1 MPANFPDDLM
11 LLVETEDTEGKRLT
25 LPSSYREFVT
35 PELKYFFERMVTK
48 MHPSGHNFFQD
59 KTTKCVSDMF
69 SSSDEAFALLVM
81 YNESHRWKADAEI
94 PKQSEACGK
103 RKRSSPTKGQ
113 KKFNNSESGDRDGW
127 SRHGRL
133 LYQQLTELME
143 RKREDKITGEM
154 FEEQMKLTF
163 VEEMEEDKETMEMP
177 ILGIKDEQL
186 NGYFPKGWQGVM
198 ENIGTKAVN
207 V

>member
-1 MPANFPDDLM
+1 MHANFPDDLM

-25 LPSSYREFVT
+25 LPSSHREFIT
-35 PELKYFFERMVTK
+35 PELKYFFERI
-48 MHPSGHNFFQD
+48 FQD
-59 KTTKCVSDMF
+59 KTSKCVSDMF

-103 RKRSSPTKGQ
+103 RKRSPTKGQ
-113 KKFNNSESGDRDGW
+113 KKFNNLESGDRDGW

-133 LYQQLTELME
+133 LYQQLTELTE
-143 RKREDKITGEM
+143 QKREDKITGEM

>member
-1 MPANFPDDLM
+1 MPDNFPDNAT

-25 LPSSYREFVT
+25 LPLSHREFVT
-35 PELKYFFERMVTK
+35 PELKCFFEQMVTK

-59 KTTKCVSDMF
+59 KTSKCISEML

-94 PKQSEACGK
+94 PKPSEVCGK
-103 RKRSSPTKGQ
+103 RKRSPTKGQ
-113 KKFNNSESGDRDGW
+113 KKFNNSDSGDRDGW

-133 LYQQLTELME
+133 LYQQLTELIE
-143 RKREDKITGEM
+143 RKREDKITGEI
-154 FEEQMKLTF
+154 FEEQLKLAF
-163 VEEMEEDKETMEMP
+163 VEEMEEDKDDMEMP
-177 ILGIKDEQL
+177 VLGIKDEEL

-198 ENIGTKAVN
+198 KNIGAKVVN